1 MTDDEQ
7 YLLTAIKTVAVTP
20 VAVSVRRSELLS
32 MKQDHTETTR
42 SFFARINGK
51 ATTCAYAVDC
61 TSDTCQQKIYFADII
76 VKDVL
81 ISGLADDDI
90 KREVLGWAELDQ
102 KKVQDTVTFVEAKEM
117 ARDALSKQ
125 SVGAVS
131 TYKREVNIPGS
142 KEMMKCKRCKIN
154 TAKFVYS
161 KRQQKMIE
169 CTLNA
174 NSSRS
179 SKDSKPGENVDETNA
194 ILHVVG
200 DGDSTILVGVIK
212 CYHLSKEERICGLR
226 IS

>member
-1 MTDDEQ
+1 MSDDEQ

-32 MKQDHTETTR
+32 MKQDHTENTR
-42 SFFARINGK
+42 SLFARINSK

-61 TSDTCQQKIYFADII
+61 TSDTCQQKIYFTDII

-81 ISGLADDDI
+81 ISGLADDNI
-90 KREVLGWAELDQ
+90 
-102 KKVQDTVTFVEAKEM
+102 TFLEAKEM

-125 SVGAVS
+125 SVRAVS

-161 KRQQKMIE
+161 KRQQQMIE

-174 NSSRS
+174 NSSCS
-179 SKDSKPGENVDETNA
+179 SKNSKPGENVDETNA

-200 DGDSTILVGVIK
+200 DRDSTILVGGAEM
-212 CYHLSKEERICGLR
+212 LSFVKGRKNMHSKDLMNSSVVLDHHIFDSSEG
-226 IS
+226 